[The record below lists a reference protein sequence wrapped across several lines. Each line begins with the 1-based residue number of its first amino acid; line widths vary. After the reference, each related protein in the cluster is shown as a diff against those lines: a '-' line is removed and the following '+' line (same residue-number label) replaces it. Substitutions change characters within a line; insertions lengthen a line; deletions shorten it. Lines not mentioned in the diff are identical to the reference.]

1 MAVADPLNIVMV
13 GVGGQG
19 LITAARVLAE
29 SAIASGSRAIVA
41 ETHGLS
47 QRGGAV
53 EVHVRMGSAY
63 APLVPEGE
71 AHLVVGFEM
80 IESARGVR
88 YLRRDGSLITSDV
101 IMRPPIPGVVAPS
114 RSQIEDALRKAGVRY
129 FVVPAR
135 EIAERAGSYLSENMA
150 LLGAVYASGLLTPY
164 VDLKALKDRIGALPN
179 PVANLRAFEEA
190 YSLCSSQCRLV

>member
-29 SAIASGSRAIVA
+29 SAIASGSRALVA

-53 EVHVRMGSAY
+53 EVHVRVGNAY
-63 APLVPEGE
+63 APLVSEGDS
-71 AHLVVGFEM
+71 HLVVGFEM
-80 IESARGVR
+80 IEAARGVK
-88 YLRRDGSLITSDV
+88 YLRRDGAIITSEV
-101 IMRPPIPGVVAPS
+101 IMRPPIPGVIAPS
-114 RSQIEDALRKAGVRY
+114 RSEIEEALRKAGVKY

-135 EIAERAGSYLSENMA
+135 GIAERAGSYLSENMA
-150 LLGAVYASGLLTPY
+150 LLGAVYASGLLRPH
-164 VDLKALKDRIGALPN
+164 VDLKALKDVIGTLPN
-179 PVANLRAFEEA
+179 PLANLRAFEEA
-190 YSLCSSQCRLV
+190 YSLCASQCRLA